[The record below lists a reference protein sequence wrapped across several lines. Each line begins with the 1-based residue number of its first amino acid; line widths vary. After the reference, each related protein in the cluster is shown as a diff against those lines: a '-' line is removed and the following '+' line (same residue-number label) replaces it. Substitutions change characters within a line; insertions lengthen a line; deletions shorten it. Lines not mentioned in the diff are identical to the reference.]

1 MIIFK
6 DHAKII
12 KLLDQYTFAK
22 DVLEAFPRER
32 RHTFSRRLIELSIM
46 GLVEIKDSQIFLT
59 KAGKLISD
67 AIIWLE
73 SHFEP
78 LDKLELPKDILV
90 NSQIIT
96 MLEVI
101 EKTNYIPSEWESFLK
116 ERYLIS
122 DRKVNH
128 AGELILEAYRKAVPI
143 IYLTSDIAE
152 FLSGLPPGPAD
163 YKVLVEY
170 REAFGYGENAIYA
183 LEALRLIKI
192 SPPWRGKVVY
202 NLTRSGKIIKDLLYE
217 IPLYKP
223 LMLVN
228 GTIRV
233 LLSKGVKELLP
244 KEKESL
250 EQYGFFDAESQKLT
264 NLGAGIS
271 KAYDLLREPYA
282 EIFPLYISL
291 DEIKVLTTIEKA
303 LEINKTNP
311 EIYPT
316 IDYLKGKSGVSDVGF
331 ILHLLESKNFIERT
345 LWKNKEAF
353 LLTEY
358 GETVLKVFGD
368 IKRTIPSDAVKALT
382 FATRGDVP
390 RPDWVEL
397 AEEYKLIG
405 KGSLT
410 YRGEVML
417 NLCRRI
423 KRKLITTIYDTAILL
438 KTPSRKSITRS
449 QLIRDVIS
457 LVSERIKTEEKIVDI
472 AISEAESKGLIIVY
486 QNDAV
491 MLTEIGERLKTII
504 QMAKTDV
511 IKGMKV
517 SITPLLVNVLRVIK
531 ENEDEFAKAW
541 REKEELTSK
550 IIETIRKELKIPDEL
565 IKEQVTTLRGMGLIG
580 RRRGGR
586 ILTEPGEMLVETASK
601 LISIAMP

>member
-12 KLLDQYTFAK
+12 RLLDQYTFAK

-46 GLVEIKDSQIFLT
+46 GLVEIKNGQVFLT

-78 LDKLELPKDILV
+78 LDKLELPKDIFV

-152 FLSGLPPGPAD
+152 FLSGLPPGPAN

-192 SPPWRGKVVY
+192 SPPWGGKVVY

-233 LLSKGVKELLP
+233 LLSKGIKELLP

-250 EQYGFFDAESQKLT
+250 EQYGFFDAGSQKLT

-291 DEIKVLTTIEKA
+291 DEIKVLTIIEKA

-331 ILHLLESKNFIERT
+331 IIHLLESKNFIERT

-382 FATRGDVP
+382 FATKGDVP

-397 AEEYKLIG
+397 AEEHKLIG

-417 NLCRRI
+417 NLCKRI
-423 KRKLITTIYDTAILL
+423 RRKLITTIYDTAILL

-449 QLIRDVIS
+449 QLVRDVIS
-457 LVSERIKTEEKIVDI
+457 LVSERIKTEERIVDI
-472 AISEAESKGLIIVY
+472 AVSEAESKGLIIVY

-511 IKGMKV
+511 IKSMKV

-550 IIETIRKELKIPDEL
+550 IIETIRKELRIPDEL
-565 IKEQVTTLRGMGLIG
+565 IKEQVTILRGMGFIG

-586 ILTEPGEMLVETASK
+586 ILTEPGEMLVETTSK